1 MQVLFEWPAQWD
13 TCIAVLSMVFKVCFE
28 FEFEMCSQKKVSRG
42 NFQLHSVS
50 VAQCTRMYVCMYMVL
65 LPTADRHEL
74 RVKERMNFPTDIT
87 EMVWIELRSLHHV
100 PILCT

>member
-13 TCIAVLSMVFKVCFE
+13 TCVAVLSMVFKVCFE

-50 VAQCTRMYVCMYMVL
+50 VAQCTRMYVCMYVHGAASNCRQ
-65 LPTADRHEL
+65 T
-74 RVKERMNFPTDIT
+74 RVKSEGEDEFSD
-87 EMVWIELRSLHHV
+87 
-100 PILCT
+100 